1 MVGNVGTVRVF
12 CQNNI
17 QNLVSRGQAP
27 LQGLVSSSSA
37 LVILHINNNILH
49 KILFDLLYRKGKFAG
64 GIKFYLSLGLY
75 RKMDSSE
82 KTGLQLN
89 DFLCTGA
96 LL

>member
-37 LVILHINNNILH
+37 LVILHTNNNILH
-49 KILFDLLYRKGKFAG
+49 RILFDLLSRKEKFFVG
-64 GIKFYLSLGLY
+64 RINFYLSCVRTTRENG
-75 RKMDSSE
+75 
-82 KTGLQLN
+82 
-89 DFLCTGA
+89 FLREDWLA
-96 LL
+96 IE

>member
-49 KILFDLLYRKGKFAG
+49 RILFDLLRKGKFLQVELNF
-64 GIKFYLSLGLY
+64 IY
-75 RKMDSSE
+75 R
-82 KTGLQLN
+82 
-89 DFLCTGA
+89 
-96 LL
+96 

>member
-37 LVILHINNNILH
+37 LVILHINNNILTQNS
-49 KILFDLLYRKGKFAG
+49 F
-64 GIKFYLSLGLY
+64 
-75 RKMDSSE
+75 
-82 KTGLQLN
+82 
-89 DFLCTGA
+89 
-96 LL
+96 